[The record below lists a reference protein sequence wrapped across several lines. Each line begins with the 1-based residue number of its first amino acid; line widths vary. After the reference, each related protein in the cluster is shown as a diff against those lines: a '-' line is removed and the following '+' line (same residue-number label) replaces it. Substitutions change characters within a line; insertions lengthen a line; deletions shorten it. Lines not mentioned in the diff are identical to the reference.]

1 MLMLF
6 CWIIAIHVYLLPLI
20 QYPTIKISIFANAQ
34 PPTYKPSKKPLCPTG
49 QPSVCPSAYPTS
61 KPTATPTNTMSPT
74 FKPTAQPSSGPSSH
88 PTRQPSRQPS
98 VQPSRYEYLITC
110 SLSFF
115 LILIVCYSSTT
126 ISLPLVNFLHL
137 NALSLLLSSP
147 IFSFSVFP
155 SPPFSPHSILPHC
168 DFDDHHQT
176 TYTTTHK

>member
-1 MLMLF
+1 MVEGNNGTMLLRTML
-6 CWIIAIHVYLLPLI
+6 CWLIAIHVYLLPLI
-20 QYPTIKISIFANAQ
+20 QFPTMKISIFANAQ

-98 VQPSRYEYLITC
+98 VQPSRYEYLIIC

-115 LILIVCYSSTT
+115 LVLIVRFSSTT
-126 ISLPLVNFLHL
+126 ISLPLVNSIHPSPSQPFF
-137 NALSLLLSSP
+137 SSP
-147 IFSFSVFP
+147 LFSFLL
-155 SPPFSPHSILPHC
+155 FSCS
-168 DFDDHHQT
+168 
-176 TYTTTHK
+176 